1 MDNLVVAVEA
11 VIPMFCLMFIG
22 VLVHKY
28 QLLSDLELV
37 HLNRMVFRVFFS
49 VMMFYNLYTTN
60 LGTTFR
66 PRLMLFAV
74 GALAVVYVVSFA
86 FVWLTEK
93 QDRRRGAMIQAIYRS
108 NFVLMGIPLVANIF
122 GDENIAVTT
131 MMIAIIVPIYNVLGV
146 FTLETFR
153 GGKFNLGHILLGVL
167 KNPMILG
174 ALTGA
179 AFLLLGIPIPKPVL
193 KPLAQ
198 ITAATTP
205 LALIVLGASFR
216 LGSTKEHLR
225 QLVTCVAARLFI
237 IPAVVLSIAV
247 WLGFRGI
254 EFVTLISIFCTPC
267 AVAGYAM
274 AQQMDSDADLA
285 GNCVVFT
292 SGLSCVTI
300 FCWIL
305 LFKGRGIF

>member
-1 MDNLVVAVEA
+1 MENLVVAIEA

-28 QLLSDLELV
+28 RLLSDVELV

-49 VMMFYNLYTTN
+49 IMMFYNLYTTN

-66 PRLMLFAV
+66 PRLVLFAI
-74 GALAVVYVVSFA
+74 GALAVVYVVTFA
-86 FVWLTEK
+86 VVCLTEAK
-93 QDRRRGAMIQAIYRS
+93 PRRRGAMIQAIYRS
-108 NFVLMGIPLVANIF
+108 NFVLMGVPLVANIF
-122 GDENIAVTT
+122 GDDKIAVTT
-131 MMIAIIVPIYNVLGV
+131 MMIAIVVPIYNVLGV

-174 ALTGA
+174 AIVGA
-179 AFLLLGIPIPKPVL
+179 AFLLLGIPVPKPIL

-198 ITAATTP
+198 ISAATTP

-216 LGSTKEHLR
+216 LGSTQAHLP
-225 QLVTCVAARLFI
+225 QLVACIVSRLFI
-237 IPAVVLSIAV
+237 VPAVVLGTAV

-292 SGLSCVTI
+292 SGLSCITI
-300 FCWIL
+300 FGWIL
-305 LFKGRGIF
+305 FFKSMGIF

>member
-131 MMIAIIVPIYNVLGV
+131 MMIAVIVPIYNVLGV

-216 LGSTKEHLR
+216 LGSTKEHLH
-225 QLVTCVAARLFI
+225 QLVACVAARLFI

-274 AQQMDSDADLA
+274 AQQMGSDADLA

-305 LFKGRGIF
+305 LFKGMGAF

>member
-131 MMIAIIVPIYNVLGV
+131 MMIAVIVPIYNVLGV

-205 LALIVLGASFR
+205 LALIVLGAGWELWWAPVR
-216 LGSTKEHLR
+216 PGGST
-225 QLVTCVAARLFI
+225 LFLK
-237 IPAVVLSIAV
+237 VLP
-247 WLGFRGI
+247 LCF
-254 EFVTLISIFCTPC
+254 
-267 AVAGYAM
+267 AVAGLLRHRLY
-274 AQQMDSDADLA
+274 
-285 GNCVVFT
+285 T
-292 SGLSCVTI
+292 YRWLS
-300 FCWIL
+300 L
-305 LFKGRGIF
+305 LVWLYVA